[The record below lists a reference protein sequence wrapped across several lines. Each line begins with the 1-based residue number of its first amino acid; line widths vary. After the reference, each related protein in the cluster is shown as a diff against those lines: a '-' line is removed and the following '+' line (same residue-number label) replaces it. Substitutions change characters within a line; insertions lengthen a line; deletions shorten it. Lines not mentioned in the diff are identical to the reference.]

1 MLNNSE
7 NISQNTEAS
16 QSNDWD
22 MSDVAD
28 FSLPEKPA
36 EDTEKSEEEREYE
49 RKERSLQDELFHIVD
64 RRADSVNG
72 AGEELYA
79 VMKNAEHRQA
89 EDMHDAFSDLSYGKK
104 FTDHAYL
111 ESYFNYVNE
120 MFPSPFSK
128 KERDMVRTANAEDDF
143 RRSAVR
149 GASVM
154 DENVDG
160 IAKIFSSDG
169 SKNDLEIA
177 AKIRNLGKSSGDFSV
192 GLASAIIGYCED
204 PSAEN
209 KKRII
214 NLQADHE
221 RAITNSLFTVA
232 EVFDRSKTEV
242 GKHMFEP
249 TSALAGQVARNSEEY
264 YEGVMDYLKFKMN
277 ASKPLENH

>member
-7 NISQNTEAS
+7 NISQNTEEN

-36 EDTEKSEEEREYE
+36 ETIEKSEEERAYE
-49 RKERSLQDELFHIVD
+49 QKERALQDELFHIVD
-64 RRADSVNG
+64 RRANNISG
-72 AGEELYA
+72 AGDELYD
-79 VMKNAEHRQA
+79 VMKHAGHEDAEKMR
-89 EDMHDAFSDLSYGKK
+89 EAFDDLSYGKK
-104 FTDHAYL
+104 FTDRAYL
-111 ESYFNYVNE
+111 ESYFNYTNE
-120 MFPSPFSK
+120 MFPSPFLG
-128 KERDMVRTANAEDDF
+128 KERDMVHVANAEDDF
-143 RRSAVR
+143 RRSAIQS
-149 GASVM
+149 ASM
-154 DENVDG
+154 MSDSTDG
-160 IAKIFSSDG
+160 IAKLFSSDG
-169 SKNDLEIA
+169 SENDLQIA
-177 AKIRNLGKSSGDFSV
+177 SKIRNLGDDSADFSTRFMN
-192 GLASAIIGYCED
+192 AIIGYCED
-204 PSAEN
+204 PSIEN

-214 NLQADHE
+214 GLQADHE

-264 YEGVMDYLKFKMN
+264 YEGIMEYLKVKMN